1 MLIKVRDLT
10 PDVMQ
15 KVCDSWHNEQSKLNG
30 TGEHYSCDGCP
41 FKLVEIKN
49 NFITKDSDDD
59 IAFENHS
66 FSYCLLNLTLIL
78 DNEIEF
84 DNDSKGDE

>member
-1 MLIKVRDLT
+1 MRIKVRDLT

-15 KVCDSWHNEQSKLNG
+15 KICDAWHNEQCKS

-49 NFITKDSDDD
+49 KFITKDNDDD
-59 IAFENHS
+59 IAYEDNN

-78 DNEIEF
+78 DNEI
-84 DNDSKGDE
+84 DYDLK